1 MKENSMFTGSVKD
14 SPFGKRPTRA
24 KTVQSVSFWLF
35 RLITY
40 GIIAFATYIFA
51 DISWNGS
58 KTVFKSSFPFVN
70 TQFFTGFPE
79 TLYVFDWYTVETP
92 DGEAEMYG
100 EQLNEAVREEN
111 RAISQIDYHH
121 GNFTFLFNYEEH
133 PPLKPEEFSAFLSE
147 NGVDLRILTQEEFE
161 MSSTVFDEWRKE
173 QGIALNNYIGAK
185 NYAYSGGGILPNI
198 VGTFLLTIGAV
209 LIALILGTL
218 AAIFLSEYS
227 KPGRMLSTIRLSI
240 LNLAGV
246 PSIVFGIFGFGAF
259 VLTAPVFTDSPS
271 EDTLFKFGTPIKN
284 VEMVD
289 IVPRAE
295 AAGEAPASTLEEFAD
310 AKEFVVV
317 NEKWKLFGISLPG
330 TEFVSARPTTESN
343 VDEGSVESVGS
354 VFVSFEGWNVSLL
367 AGAFTLAFMVLPVII
382 AASEESL
389 RAIPPGFREG
399 SLALGA
405 TKWTAIRT
413 NVLPYALP
421 GILTSSILGITRV
434 AGETAPI
441 MFTAAYASAPGMPW
455 SNGFW
460 NMFMEPVMAL
470 PYHIYVVSLK
480 IPQNEY
486 TEKMQYGTAFVFMII
501 VGLIAFSSIVL
512 RARARKKFQW

>member
-1 MKENSMFTGSVKD
+1 MNDASTEKEKVRNSA
-14 SPFGKRPTRA
+14 FGRRPTRA
-24 KTVQSVSFWLF
+24 KTIQSISFWGF
-35 RLITY
+35 RVITY
-40 GIIAFATYIFA
+40 AIILFATYIFA
-51 DISWNGS
+51 DITWNGS
-58 KTVFKSSFPFVN
+58 KTVFKSSFPFIN
-70 TQFFTGFPE
+70 TEFFTGFPE
-79 TLYVFDWYTVETP
+79 TLYVLDWYTVES
-92 DGEAEMYG
+92 DEGKESLSG
-100 EQLNEAVREEN
+100 EQFSQAVRGQN
-111 RAISQIDYHH
+111 RNIAQIDYHN
-121 GNFTFLFNYEEH
+121 GEFTFLFNYEEH
-133 PPLKPEEFSAFLSE
+133 GPLSPEEFFAFLRE
-147 NGVDLRILTQEEFE
+147 HGVTLEVTSYEELE
-161 MSSTVFDEWRKE
+161 MASTTFDEWRKE
-173 QGIALNNYIGAK
+173 RDIPLNDYLGSE

-198 VGTFLLTIGAV
+198 VGTFMLTIGAV

-227 KPGRMLSTIRLSI
+227 RPGRTLNTIRLSI

-259 VLTAPVFTDSPS
+259 VLTAPIFTDAPA
-271 EDTLFKFGTPIKN
+271 EDTLLSIGTPINN
-284 VEMVD
+284 VETVEVLD
-289 IVPRAE
+289 RTE
-295 AAGEAPASTLEEFAD
+295 TASFGQRVLEEHPEVS
-310 AKEFVVV
+310 EFEVTT
-317 NEKWKLFGISLPG
+317 ERWKLFGIPLPG
-330 TEFVSARPTTESN
+330 REVISISPAAESSPTTAT
-343 VDEGSVESVGS
+343 VEVVND
-354 VFVSFEGWNVSLL
+354 VFFSFEGWNVSLL

-389 RAIPPGFREG
+389 RAIPQGFREG

-405 TKWTAIRT
+405 TKWTSIRT
-413 NVLPYALP
+413 NVIPYAMP

-455 SNGFW
+455 DKGFW

-501 VGLIAFSSIVL
+501 VGLIAFTSIVL
-512 RARARKKFQW
+512 RVRARKKYQW

>member
-1 MKENSMFTGSVKD
+1 MDHSSTDKEKVLK
-14 SPFGKRPTRA
+14 SPFGKKPTRA
-24 KTVQSVSFWLF
+24 KTTQAIAFWFF

-40 GIIAFATYIFA
+40 GIVLFATYIFA
-51 DISWNGS
+51 DITWNGS
-58 KTVFKSSFPFVN
+58 KTIFRPSFPFVN

-79 TLYVFDWYTVETP
+79 TLYVFDWYTIETEEGP
-92 DGEAEMYG
+92 KEMSGEEFSR
-100 EQLNEAVREEN
+100 EVRDQN
-111 RAISQIDYHH
+111 RKIAQVDYHN
-121 GNFTFLFNYEEH
+121 GKFTFLFNYEEH
-133 PPLKPEEFSAFLSE
+133 PPINPQDFAAFLAE
-147 NGVDLRILTQEEFE
+147 NGVNLQVLAYQEMEK
-161 MSSTVFDEWRKE
+161 SSTVFDDWRTE
-173 QGIALNNYIGAK
+173 RGIPLTDYIGAE

-209 LIALILGTL
+209 VIALILGTF

-227 KPGRMLSTIRLSI
+227 KPGKLLDTIRLSI

-259 VLTAPVFTDSPS
+259 VLTAPIFTDSPS
-271 EDTLFKFGTPIKN
+271 DSSYFTITTPIKN
-284 VEMVD
+284 VETVEIIPRLEAEEIADQSTMEKF
-289 IVPRAE
+289 PRAQD
-295 AAGEAPASTLEEFAD
+295 F
-310 AKEFVVV
+310 FVRT
-317 NEKWKLFGISLPG
+317 EQWKLFGIPLPG
-330 TEFVSARPTTESN
+330 KEIMSVTPTSN
-343 VDEGSVESVGS
+343 SNATDGSVRVVDSVI
-354 VFVSFEGWNVSLL
+354 FSFEGWNVSLL

-389 RAIPPGFREG
+389 KSIPQGFREG

-405 TKWTAIRT
+405 TKWTSIRT

-455 SNGFW
+455 DGGFW
-460 NMFMEPVMAL
+460 NMFMQPVMAL

-501 VGLIAFSSIVL
+501 VGLIAFASIVL
-512 RARARKKFQW
+512 RARARKKYQW

>member
-1 MKENSMFTGSVKD
+1 MDSSNERGGVKNSV
-14 SPFGKRPTRA
+14 FGRKPTRA
-24 KTVQSVSFWLF
+24 KTIQSGAFWVF

-51 DISWNGS
+51 DIAYNGS
-58 KTVFKSSFPFVN
+58 KTVFRADFPFVN
-70 TQFFTGFPE
+70 TEFFTGFPE
-79 TLYVFDWYTVETP
+79 TLYVFDWYEVETSEGTENVS
-92 DGEAEMYG
+92 GEEFSRM
-100 EQLNEAVREEN
+100 VREEN
-111 RAISQIDYHH
+111 RSISKIDYHH
-121 GNFTFLFNYEEH
+121 GKFTFLFDYEEH
-133 PPLKPEEFSAFLSE
+133 SPLPPDEFFAFLRE
-147 NGVDLRILTQEEFE
+147 RGVDLKVLSVFE
-161 MSSTVFDEWRKE
+161 HEMASTTFDEWRRE
-173 QGIALNNYIGAK
+173 NGIPLSDFVGAENYS
-185 NYAYSGGGILPNI
+185 YSGGGILPNI

-209 LIALILGTL
+209 LIALILGML
-218 AAIFLSEYS
+218 AAIYLSEYS
-227 KPGRMLSTIRLSI
+227 KPGRTLNVIRLSI
-240 LNLAGV
+240 MNLAGV

-259 VLTAPVFTDSPS
+259 VLTAPIFTDEPS
-271 EDTLFKFGTPIKN
+271 EDTLGKVATPITN
-284 VEMVD
+284 FETVEV
-289 IVPRAE
+289 VPRAE
-295 AAGEAPASTLEEFAD
+295 AAGLGDDGTLAEFPDADYFEATTEH
-310 AKEFVVV
+310 
-317 NEKWKLFGISLPG
+317 WKLFGIPLPG
-330 TEFVSARPTTESN
+330 QELVSLIPAPASDATGAEVTAA
-343 VDEGSVESVGS
+343 GT
-354 VFVSFEGWNVSLL
+354 VFFSFQGWNVSLL

-382 AASEESL
+382 SANEEAL

-455 SNGFW
+455 DKGFW

-486 TEKMQYGTAFVFMII
+486 TEKMQYGTAFVFMVI
-501 VGLIAFSSIVL
+501 VGLIAASSIFFRV
-512 RARARKKFQW
+512 RARRKYQW

>member
-1 MKENSMFTGSVKD
+1 MNDSSTEKDKVKN
-14 SPFGKRPTRA
+14 SPFGRRPTRA
-24 KTVQSVSFWLF
+24 KTIQAVSFWGF
-35 RLITY
+35 RAITY
-40 GIIAFATYIFA
+40 GIVIFATYIFA
-51 DISWNGS
+51 DITWNGS

-70 TQFFTGFPE
+70 TEFFTGFPE
-79 TLYVFDWYTVETP
+79 TLYVFDWYTVET
-92 DGEAEMYG
+92 DQGMEEMSG
-100 EQLNEAVREEN
+100 EQLSKAVRDEN

-121 GNFTFLFNYEEH
+121 GKFVFLFNYQEQA
-133 PPLKPEEFSAFLSE
+133 PMAPAEFSSFL
-147 NGVDLRILTQEEFE
+147 
-161 MSSTVFDEWRKE
+161 KE
-173 QGIALNNYIGAK
+173 QGVNLQIKSYEELEMASTTFDDWRREKGIPLDDYVGAE

-198 VGTFLLTIGAV
+198 VGTFMLTIGAV
-209 LIALILGTL
+209 LIALVLGTF

-271 EDTLFKFGTPIKN
+271 EDTLMSMGTPIKN
-284 VEMVD
+284 VETVS
-289 IVPRAE
+289 IVPRDKAE
-295 AAGEAPASTLEEFAD
+295 HYDEKAVLERNPDAGEFAVTT
-310 AKEFVVV
+310 ER
-317 NEKWKLFGISLPG
+317 WKLFGIPLPG
-330 TEFVSARPTTESN
+330 KEFISMTPASEKTTAKTEVVSP
-343 VDEGSVESVGS
+343 V
-354 VFVSFEGWNVSLL
+354 VFSFQGWNVSLM

-389 RAIPPGFREG
+389 RAIPKGFREG

-405 TKWTAIRT
+405 TKWTSIRT
-413 NVLPYALP
+413 NVLPYAMP

-455 SNGFW
+455 DSGFW
-460 NMFMEPVMAL
+460 NMFMQPVMAL

-501 VGLIAFSSIVL
+501 VGLIAFASIIL
-512 RARARKKFQW
+512 RVRARKKYQW